1 MIYIPPGQQLCQ
13 SLPILISNFLIPP
26 TTKFAQAAF
35 LLGVGASSS
44 VGHSHFLVDV
54 NADTIPLRK
63 LVKNLLT
70 LEVLSVAC
78 YLNGTRSA
86 PHTTPHIR
94 SKFGCD
100 QQILPNTTKCRPP
113 YSLRPG
119 LPQSADV
126 PYNRSCYMYAW
137 RTCLLPSLVMR
148 KEDDLVSSLIF
159 LIAIFKDWVIVLAI
173 ESWGFFNACKEQPN
187 KYLFNILGT
196 VLTNMT
202 QT

>member
-26 TTKFAQAAF
+26 TTKFSQAAF

-44 VGHSHFLVDV
+44 AGHSHFLVDV

-94 SKFGCD
+94 RLWSA
-100 QQILPNTTKCRPP
+100 NTPKH
-113 YSLRPG
+113 Y
-119 LPQSADV
+119 Q
-126 PYNRSCYMYAW
+126 M
-137 RTCLLPSLVMR
+137 PS
-148 KEDDLVSSLIF
+148 
-159 LIAIFKDWVIVLAI
+159 AIFFAPWVTSTSGRSIQQKLLYVRLKNVSLTFTRHEKRGWFGEFTDIFNCYFQRLGDCLSNWIV
-173 ESWGFFNACKEQPN
+173 GVF
-187 KYLFNILGT
+187 
-196 VLTNMT
+196 
-202 QT
+202 